1 MVRDD
6 EMHAFCPKCLTVY
19 PMDRSRTVI
28 HCCGRRHKIRLGTY
42 RQGRYRCGGCGAAST
57 LEDLQV
63 ARAPRVLVAV
73 EETHPGAHRRIR
85 TATAFDRDQATSL
98 SPGKT
103 GTGVEG
109 HDFDVALEIE
119 RRDRRPV
126 SAGFTTTRTLFTPRQ
141 WALFTSAF
149 TKVRDAGHDLALER
163 ELTLMLTGAL
173 SSNNVLCGYARDW
186 GRLAPL
192 FSVRGFSVP
201 VLSVELN
208 PFHPTA
214 GRGTLRSARARM
226 AERSDAGVRRARLVP
241 DSGANG
247 QIRTQQHLLD
257 LPVQPAAV
265 DVVCRAADDTAG
277 HQSPTATVC
286 VTDPPYFDYIAY
298 SELSEFFRVW
308 LRDPSL
314 GGVPLLPTAGR
325 AVESF
330 ATGLEPHSRPRWAG
344 STNTPPWCSPT
355 TPHTVTRGRPSV
367 TRSTSP
373 TSLWW
378 RCGRY
383 LPTPTW
389 DITPQ
394 QGTANGTSSWSL
406 AAEPR
411 SPRPRTPWSPK
422 DRGRAGPRTT
432 ARRRGSPRSRP
443 LT

>member
-330 ATGLEPHSRPRWAG
+330 ATGLGAALKATLGRLDEHTPLVFTYHSAHRDAWTAIGDAFDIADLAVVALWPGTCRPPHGTSRRSRELRMGPRRG
-344 STNTPPWCSPT
+344 RSPPSRGRHAPGRPGVRRT
-355 TPHTVTRGRPSV
+355 GAERGRGRPPAGV
-367 TRSTSP
+367 DR
-373 TSLWW
+373 
-378 RCGRY
+378 R
-383 LPTPTW
+383 
-389 DITPQ
+389 
-394 QGTANGTSSWSL
+394 
-406 AAEPR
+406 
-411 SPRPRTPWSPK
+411 
-422 DRGRAGPRTT
+422 DRGR
-432 ARRRGSPRSRP
+432 
-443 LT
+443 